1 LDPSIDKHS
10 ASFAATRWTIVLR
23 ARGDSPEA
31 RAALSDLCAAYW
43 KPVFHFL
50 RREGRLEDDSRELA
64 QAFFLR
70 LLERGGLD
78 QVDPAKGHFRSYLL
92 GALKHF
98 LAEQRRNQGRQKR
111 GGGAIIESIDAA
123 GSDTSPGIQIA
134 DASASVPDAWFD
146 REWAL
151 AVMERGIQRV
161 QADFEHAGKAKSF
174 DVLKPWLIGDT
185 ENLSQSDAAA
195 ALGTTVG
202 AVKVMVHRLRKDFR
216 TAIEAE
222 IAQTVPRAED
232 TADEIRYLIEVLG

>member
-1 LDPSIDKHS
+1 M
-10 ASFAATRWTIVLR
+10 LR

>member
-1 LDPSIDKHS
+1 M
-10 ASFAATRWTIVLR
+10 LR

-123 GSDTSPGIQIA
+123 GSDTPPCIQIA

-195 ALGTTVG
+195 VLGTTVG

-232 TADEIRYLIEVLG
+232 IADEIRYLIEVLG

>member
-1 LDPSIDKHS
+1 MPEKPGQLS
-10 ASFAATRWTIVLR
+10 
-23 ARGDSPEA
+23 RGV
-31 RAALSDLCAAYW
+31 RG
-43 KPVFHFL
+43 FHFL
-50 RREGRLEDDSRELA
+50 RREGRLEDDSREVA

-232 TADEIRYLIEVLG
+232 IADEIRYLIEVLG

>member
-1 LDPSIDKHS
+1 M
-10 ASFAATRWTIVLR
+10 LR
-23 ARGDSPEA
+23 ARGDSPEG

-50 RREGRLEDDSRELA
+50 RREGRLEDDSREVA

-232 TADEIRYLIEVLG
+232 IADEIRYLIEVLG